1 MSSDDT
7 EKNPEQ
13 PETTDTEIPGEPGS
27 RYPDL
32 DILQQDVSKRLR
44 DNQRFLDHFLDD
56 DFMDELDADDE
67 TEEVDPDDF
76 EEL

>member
-1 MSSDDT
+1 MN
-7 EKNPEQ
+7 EKEPDKQAEQ
-13 PETTDTEIPGEPGS
+13 PVATEPEPS

-32 DILQQDVSKRLR
+32 DQLQQDVSKRLR

-56 DFMDELDADDE
+56 DFMDELD
-67 TEEVDPDDF
+67 EEEEEEIDPEDF

>member
-1 MSSDDT
+1 MSPEGTENNPAPT
-7 EKNPEQ
+7 EKTVT
-13 PETTDTEIPGEPGS
+13 ETTSEPES

-32 DILQQDVSKRLR
+32 DLLQQDVSRRLR

-56 DFMDELDADDE
+56 DFMDELDSEDDD
-67 TEEVDPDDF
+67 VDIDPDDF

>member
-1 MSSDDT
+1 MQNDKTDNRV
-7 EKNPEQ
+7 EPPESA
-13 PETTDTEIPGEPGS
+13 ESEPIS

-32 DILQQDVSKRLR
+32 DQLQQDVNRRLR

-56 DFMDELDADDE
+56 DFMDELD
-67 TEEVDPDDF
+67 TEGEEEAEIDPDDF

>member
-1 MSSDDT
+1 MPDKQTD
-7 EKNPEQ
+7 NQVEQ
-13 PETTDTEIPGEPGS
+13 PEIAGSEPAS

-32 DILQQDVSKRLR
+32 DQLQQDVSRRLR

-56 DFMDELDADDE
+56 DFMDELDTEGDE
-67 TEEVDPDDF
+67 LEVDPEDF

>member
-1 MSSDDT
+1 MSPEETENNLDT
-7 EKNPEQ
+7 PENGAT
-13 PETTDTEIPGEPGS
+13 ETTSEPES

-32 DILQQDVSKRLR
+32 DLLQQDVSRRLR

-56 DFMDELDADDE
+56 DFMDELDSEDDDS
-67 TEEVDPDDF
+67 EVDPDDF

>member
-1 MSSDDT
+1 MSTEDT
-7 EKNPEQ
+7 EKVPEQ
-13 PETTDTEIPGEPGS
+13 PETTDTENPGEPVS

-67 TEEVDPDDF
+67 EEIEPDDF

>member
-1 MSSDDT
+1 MSPEETENKLDT
-7 EKNPEQ
+7 
-13 PETTDTEIPGEPGS
+13 PETGTAETHSEPES

-32 DILQQDVSKRLR
+32 DLLQQDVSRRLR

-56 DFMDELDADDE
+56 DFMDELDSDDE
-67 TEEVDPDDF
+67 DVEIDPDDF

>member
-1 MSSDDT
+1 MSPEEN
-7 EKNPEQ
+7 EKSLDNPEHSA
-13 PETTDTEIPGEPGS
+13 PEAPSEPES

-32 DILQQDVSKRLR
+32 DLLQQDVSRRLR

-56 DFMDELDADDE
+56 DFMDELDSEDE
-67 TEEVDPDDF
+67 DVEIDPDDF

>member
-1 MSSDDT
+1 MSPEDT
-7 EKNPEQ
+7 ENNLAPPEKTVTEATSE
-13 PETTDTEIPGEPGS
+13 PES

-32 DILQQDVSKRLR
+32 DLLQQDVSRRLR

-56 DFMDELDADDE
+56 DFMDELDSEDDD
-67 TEEVDPDDF
+67 VDIDPDDF

>member
-1 MSSDDT
+1 MSQDEPENNQVKPESIDT
-7 EKNPEQ
+7 DA
-13 PETTDTEIPGEPGS
+13 TSEPHS

-32 DILQQDVSKRLR
+32 DILQQDVSRRLR

-56 DFMDELDADDE
+56 DFMDELDADEDE
-67 TEEVDPDDF
+67 EEIDPDDF